1 MSSPRAS
8 AGGFTILEVL
18 VAMAVLMIGLSAALA
33 LLASGS
39 ATGKRAVDE
48 TSAALVASRVL
59 ADLEGRLTAQTL
71 ASLGDSRPAVL
82 VELEGGEGTHW
93 VPMEE
98 DAPPVPPPDEVPG
111 EPAGGDSRPRRSRWQ
126 VVEDGE
132 VRGYPSYRYDLALV
146 AMDDEGLR
154 FLAEVLVRWTKGG
167 QGRVRGFQTVV
178 VLSPPSPPGVGP

>member
-1 MSSPRAS
+1 
-8 AGGFTILEVL
+8 
-18 VAMAVLMIGLSAALA
+18 MAVLMIGLSAALA

-59 ADLEGRLTAQTL
+59 ADLEGRLTAETL
-71 ASLGDSRPAVL
+71 ASLGDPSPAVQ
-82 VELEGGEGTHW
+82 VELEGGEGTQW
-93 VPMEE
+93 VPVEE
-98 DAPPVPPPDEVPG
+98 GAAPVPPPAEGDPPG
-111 EPAGGDSRPRRSRWQ
+111 AEPPRRRDRWQ

-178 VLSPPSPPGVGP
+178 VLLPPPPSGVGP